1 MIENLYK
8 LIDNK
13 INLSKNEKFTAI
25 IGKNPSKT
33 ARSPVLW
40 NKAFENFNLDL
51 KMISLDVKKE
61 NLKDLF
67 NLLKNNK
74 EFIGGSITIPYKSD
88 LTTLLEGN
96 ISEEANKIGSINSLF
111 RKDNNKLYGTNT
123 DGEASLAAF
132 KKKYGEIENKK
143 IMILGCGGA
152 GKAVSAFFSKEI
164 KKGDLYLTSKNKKNK
179 AYSEKLEN
187 TTWVDWDKK
196 QEFLNNMDIIINC
209 SSLGFDTQIHIS
221 PIKEEF
227 YKHLK
232 SSVIFYDI
240 IYNPPKTKFLEF
252 AENNNFKTLNGSE
265 MNILQAAISF
275 NYVVEKNIDE
285 IKEAMIKNNKK

>member
-40 NKAFENFNLDL
+40 NKAFEKFNLDL

-88 LTTLLEGN
+88 LITLLEGN

-111 RKDNNKLYGTNT
+111 RKDNKLYGTNT
-123 DGEASLAAF
+123 DGEAALKSF
-132 KKKYGEIENKK
+132 ENKFGKIKNKK
-143 IMILGCGGA
+143 ILLLGPGGA
-152 GKAVSAFFSKEI
+152 GKAVASYFSSCLKNKRDLFIVGRTRKSKNFSKKI
-164 KKGDLYLTSKNKKNK
+164 CRFVKYFFHKCT
-179 AYSEKLEN
+179 
-187 TTWVDWDKK
+187 
-196 QEFLNNMDIIINC
+196 I
-209 SSLGFDTQIHIS
+209 
-221 PIKEEF
+221 
-227 YKHLK
+227 
-232 SSVIFYDI
+232 
-240 IYNPPKTKFLEF
+240 
-252 AENNNFKTLNGSE
+252 
-265 MNILQAAISF
+265 
-275 NYVVEKNIDE
+275 
-285 IKEAMIKNNKK
+285 